1 MVLPTSDEG
10 LSAAQAAQRLQ
21 DDGPN
26 VLPGE
31 QRRGLRAIV
40 RETLQEPMFM
50 LLLAAGT
57 LYLVLGD

>member
-31 QRRGLRAIV
+31 QRRYG
-40 RETLQEPMFM
+40 
-50 LLLAAGT
+50 
-57 LYLVLGD
+57 